1 MEINQDLNKPVDDNS
16 IDTIQMKEPQEQR
29 PVNPEPTPQPAAP
42 SSPVTPTNDNCNDT
56 SCHKKGVHTA
66 ILACNIVLLI
76 GLVVLYILHF
86 TGMGSPSKFNPEASM
101 PVIPEDGVLKVACVD
116 SDSLLAKYQ
125 YAIDLQEELNR
136 YKEAQEKSYQQQ
148 MDKFNADYQNYLKTG
163 ENMTLSQQQAT
174 ESELN
179 ERAKKLSTLEA
190 ELTAK
195 VMQKQMD
202 SNIELLNRIF
212 AFVRE
217 YNADNQQFDIIMRKT
232 FNDSPTLYMNPAMDI
247 TNEIIEGLNKEYKSV
262 KGKKAEK

>member
-29 PVNPEPTPQPAAP
+29 PANPEPTPQPAAP
-42 SSPVTPTNDNCNDT
+42 SSPATPANDNCNDT

-76 GLVVLYILHF
+76 GLIVLYILHF
-86 TGMGSPSKFNPEASM
+86 TGMGSPVFQCRANGRSGCLTDTLDLFILEAAISAEFCICRDFFTA
-101 PVIPEDGVLKVACVD
+101 IPAE
-116 SDSLLAKYQ
+116 
-125 YAIDLQEELNR
+125 
-136 YKEAQEKSYQQQ
+136 
-148 MDKFNADYQNYLKTG
+148 
-163 ENMTLSQQQAT
+163 SQQQAT
-174 ESELN
+174 EAELN

-262 KGKKAEK
+262 KGKKADK